1 MGRLLNTAFGGE
13 LLELNMMSI
22 ATLQEG
28 QRKMK
33 EWLELVTDKPKF
45 LLANEGNEGGHQ
57 TVQRLITPL
66 LDMPNVVVI
75 LTTNQTG
82 PNLPFH
88 DRFEDRLLKHMEFV
102 MTDTL
107 REEIVDRKIAAVT
120 SRYNLI
126 CPGTVRFQLIEKAK
140 TSIRDMEDLVDVSGY
155 RSHKDGHSHLWAYN
169 I

>member
-1 MGRLLNTAFGGE
+1 
-13 LLELNMMSI
+13 MMSI

-102 MTDTL
+102 MTDAL
-107 REEIVDRKIAAVT
+107 REEIVDRKVAAVT

-126 CPGTVRFQLIEKAK
+126 CPATVRFQLIEKAK